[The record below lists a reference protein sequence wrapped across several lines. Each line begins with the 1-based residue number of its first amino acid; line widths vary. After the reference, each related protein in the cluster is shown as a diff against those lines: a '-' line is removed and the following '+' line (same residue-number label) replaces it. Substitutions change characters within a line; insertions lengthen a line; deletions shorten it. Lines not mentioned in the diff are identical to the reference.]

1 MTYNQLHNYQYNL
14 SRVLNAE
21 FKEQLLS
28 INPKAHLCYQ
38 EHHQAF
44 TVSLYESVE
53 FESKHKVSASVSI
66 STEHLTI
73 ISEYIITPAI
83 EQLCQDLTKFIM
95 NKGPEHD
102 NTINTTS

>member
-14 SRVLNAE
+14 SRVLNEE
-21 FKEQLLS
+21 FKEQVLS
-28 INPKAHLCYQ
+28 INPMAYLCYQ
-38 EHHQAF
+38 RHNQVF
-44 TVSLYESVE
+44 TVSL
-53 FESKHKVSASVSI
+53 FELTGFEYTHKISTSVSI

-95 NKGPEHD
+95 NKGPEYD
-102 NTINTTS
+102 NITDTTS

>member
-14 SRVLNAE
+14 SRVLNE
-21 FKEQLLS
+21 QFKEQLSS
-28 INPKAHLCYQ
+28 INPKAYLCYQ
-38 EHHQAF
+38 GHCQVF
-44 TVSLYESVE
+44 TVSL
-53 FESKHKVSASVSI
+53 FELTGFEDNPKVSASVST